1 MKKFATLAIAS
12 MAKSHNSGKSNAKC
26 GTAKNILMSAI
37 AAFGAAFGVN
47 AACPEGYT
55 DLGGTYSFQVNDE
68 HANSGKW
75 YINGEFQPVDGATI
89 DGADWYVDS
98 LIAFQG
104 NGQILNVKSGS
115 IIWTRTDWGGGVY
128 PDNNTKWINFVPGST
143 FRCSNPNIPMT
154 GDTGVFKKCFQ
165 DAWSN
170 FRYNNDK
177 ITDETRFNELF
188 VVEAYGENGSTFY
201 LKPPAADVVFFDTV
215 SVVSTSND
223 TVNLT
228 ATFMNT
234 GDGTAT
240 ITAAWDTEDKGADIS
255 NWANKQI
262 LGTQAAFAAAGGDVT
277 GLQVRQ
283 VFYFRLFATYS
294 SGSSASSAVQ
304 HYTRAYIYNGNVVTG
319 TINEWIGGEGSYNTA
334 ANWTLG
340 HIPSESEVRWIED
353 GVVNCGNDNFRPNPQ
368 DMLIG
373 GKVLS
378 KELVLTK
385 AGIDLKGTT
394 FEFEVFSMNLF
405 EGGSDFSAGGAIVT
419 DPREGGFWRGNGNLY
434 VNFPEDSTAVL
445 TVPYSVSATY
455 DNFFANG
462 KVRYM
467 DNVVS
472 QSDFADPEQWT
483 VTAISENKTSFR
495 RKIVIAG
502 APVPGELALSLD
514 PSADTTVLVQIPFT
528 SETPLVSATLNYGT
542 SFGNLN
548 QSVDLESSALNP
560 QDGILRFSVPGLTRK
575 MKYYFA
581 ATIANDSAA
590 VESEAKGIVAYEP
603 VLPAA
608 VWIGGVSELASNPSN
623 WKPAQIPTADS
634 EVEVLDTMIVGKNLY
649 WDLENGVKNWTQKS
663 LEGGSVRVT
672 LFTTPEKAFVVSGDM
687 EVLSGVWRVRRN
699 ESAGTQPAEALNIS
713 VGGNLTI
720 GSDATL
726 HAGTGENDAARAG
739 SGWFRGKVDDAWV
752 GGLGYVDI
760 GGEDLEHWPLYGRG
774 SSFGGDGGYRT
785 LDFYLTNDGDDT
797 HYAVPAYELPLVFA
811 SYGKILDPLDWGSS
825 GHGDNA
831 NFAGGGIVKLVVGGA
846 FTQNGKVLS
855 KGFGYPGLNNNANH
869 NGTAG
874 ASSGGSI
881 NITTGTL
888 SGNGT
893 IDADGGNDELGGNG
907 SGGRIRVKLTVQDA
921 TFDGN
926 SINIHAMGGSGGPKA
941 NVVDAAAGTI
951 ALQTAADND
960 RSGTVIV
967 KNRIRRIDNVD
978 VPVGATHFPSM
989 LNGDRRLNG
998 VKLVVE
1004 SDTFVKLT
1012 RNVSI
1017 HELTIAGSNVNRGV
1031 YTADQLNEI
1040 VGKSIFSGS
1049 GVLTVGGGSGFVVT
1063 IR

>member
-1 MKKFATLAIAS
+1 MKTVFNVRKLLVATVAIAS
-12 MAKSHNSGKSNAKC
+12 VLGAK
-26 GTAKNILMSAI
+26 
-37 AAFGAAFGVN
+37 AAA
-47 AACPEGYT
+47 PEGYT
-55 DLGGTYSFQVNDE
+55 DLGGTYSFQVNDV

-143 FRCSNPNIPMT
+143 FRCSNPNIPMA

-165 DAWSN
+165 DQWSN

-201 LKPPAADVVFFDTV
+201 LKPPAADAVFFDTV

-223 TVNLT
+223 TVKLT
-228 ATFMNT
+228 ATFMSE
-234 GDGTAT
+234 GDGTAA

-255 NWANKQI
+255 NWTHTQA
-262 LGTQAAFAAAGGDVT
+262 LGTQDAFAVDGGEIT
-277 GLQVRQ
+277 GLQERQ
-283 VFYFRLFATYS
+283 VYYFRLFATYQ
-294 SGSSASSAVQ
+294 SGFSASSAVQ
-304 HYTRAYIYNGNVVTG
+304 HYARAYIYNGNVVAG
-319 TINEWIGGEGSYNTA
+319 TINEWIGGESSYNTA

-340 HIPSESEVRWIED
+340 HVPAESEVRWIED
-353 GVVNCGNDNFRPNPQ
+353 GVVDCGTDNFRPNPQ

-378 KELVLTK
+378 KELVLVK
-385 AGIDLKGTT
+385 EGIDLKGTM
-394 FEFEVFSMNLF
+394 FEFEVFSMDQF
-405 EGGSDFSAGGAIVT
+405 QGGADFSAGGAIVT
-419 DPREGGFWRGNGNLY
+419 NTREGGFWRGNGNLY

-467 DNVVS
+467 DNVVP

-483 VTAISENKTSFR
+483 VTAISENKTSFK

-502 APVPGELALSLD
+502 APVPGELALALD
-514 PSADTTVLVQIPFT
+514 PSSDTTVLVQAPFT
-528 SETPLVSATLNYGT
+528 SDTELVSGTLKYGT
-542 SFGNLN
+542 DLGSLN
-548 QSVDLESSALNP
+548 QTVNLDGAALNP
-560 QDGILRFSVPGLTRK
+560 QDDILRFTVSGLTRK
-575 MKYYFA
+575 MKYYFVVVA
-581 ATIANDSAA
+581 ANSAA
-590 VESEAKGIVAYEP
+590 SAESEAKGIVAYEP

-608 VWIGGVSELASNPSN
+608 VWIGGVSEFASNPSN
-623 WKPAQIPTADS
+623 WKPAQVPTADS
-634 EVEVLDTMIVGKNLY
+634 EVEVLDTMLVSQNLD
-649 WDLENGVKNWTQKS
+649 WNLDTGVKSWTQKS
-663 LEGGSVRVT
+663 FEGGSVRVT
-672 LFTTPEKAFVVSGDM
+672 LFTTPTNAFVVSGDM
-687 EVLSGVWRVRRN
+687 EVLSGMWRVRRN
-699 ESAGTQPAEALNIS
+699 ESAGTQPTEALNIA
-713 VGGNLTI
+713 VGGDLTI
-720 GSDATL
+720 GASATF
-726 HAGTGENDAARAG
+726 HAGMGENDAARAG
-739 SGWFRGKVDDAWV
+739 SGWFRGEVDDVWV

-797 HYAVPAYELPLVFA
+797 HYAVPAYELPLAFA
-811 SYGKILDPLDWGSS
+811 SYGKMLDPLDWGSS

-846 FTQNGKVLS
+846 FTLNGKVLS
-855 KGFGYPGLNNNANH
+855 KGFGYPGLTLTTAH

-874 ASSGGSI
+874 ASTGGSI
-881 NITTGTL
+881 NITTGTI

-893 IDADGGNDELGGNG
+893 IDADGGSDEYGGNG
-907 SGGRIRVKLTVQDA
+907 SGGRIRVKLTAQNA
-921 TFDGN
+921 TFDGQ
-926 SINIHAMGGSGGPKA
+926 SITMHARGGVGDGPKA

-989 LNGDRRLNG
+989 LDGDRRLNG